1 MTNFDRLRGILDSD
15 DPRVERLQKES
26 IKHLEQGVAALS
38 SNMGLAI
45 DQFYAKTNETY
56 REIRHLNIFQRESE
70 IPQANVDEICPEMID
85 IVKAPW
91 QFGNL
96 PGVYSRVPKLVQEPQ
111 LLEKL
116 QKKLKAMKPMEFWN
130 EPLECMP

>member
-1 MTNFDRLRGILDSD
+1 MAHKDKAINAASNTQGDEQHGSKDNAPMTNFDRLRGILDSD

-56 REIRHLNIFQRESE
+56 REIRHLNIF
-70 IPQANVDEICPEMID
+70 
-85 IVKAPW
+85 
-91 QFGNL
+91 
-96 PGVYSRVPKLVQEPQ
+96 
-111 LLEKL
+111 
-116 QKKLKAMKPMEFWN
+116 
-130 EPLECMP
+130 